1 MAWIKAGLKFKQNVS
16 QHCTMLAKGPVMNAL
31 RLWGKKQFNHF
42 PAPFLLLCHPDD
54 LQEVQG
60 DLLSFLM
67 AAL

>member
-1 MAWIKAGLKFKQNVS
+1 
-16 QHCTMLAKGPVMNAL
+16 MLAKGPVMNAL